1 MIRQSLMFLY
11 TVLTLS
17 VSLCAQSPTLEALK
31 THLAQP
37 ASERGNLADQPF
49 AKESL
54 SRADAQ
60 IAQTLLWEARK
71 AALKSERSEEVSAA
85 KIVIGDK
92 EMPFFVKTFGEKPA
106 SGRSLLISMHGGG
119 GAPPKVNDGQW
130 NNQKKLY
137 EMEEGV
143 YVAPRAP
150 TNTWNLWHEGHIDR
164 LFDRLIEDMIVFE
177 DVNPNRV
184 YLTGYSAG
192 GDGVYQLA
200 PRMADR
206 LAAAAMMA
214 GHPNEASPLGL
225 RNLPFT
231 IHMGADDAAYNRN
244 KVAAEWGEKLKAL
257 HEADPH
263 GYEHLVKLHAGRGH
277 WMNREDAE
285 ALPWM
290 AKFTRQ
296 TFPKKIVW
304 RQDDIVGAR
313 FYWLAVPVDKA
324 QAGQEIVATLDG
336 QAIDIVAPK
345 DLPVRIRLCDAMLDM
360 DQPITVKMNAGDS
373 TSIKVTRTIAV
384 MDQSLSERADPSM
397 VFCAEIAIK

>member
-1 MIRQSLMFLY
+1 MIHRSLL
-11 TVLTLS
+11 VLGALLTMS
-17 VSLCAQSPTLEALK
+17 VRLGAQSPTLDALK
-31 THLAQP
+31 SYLAKP
-37 ASERGNLADQPF
+37 SSERGAMADQPF
-49 AKESL
+49 AKEPL
-54 SRADAQ
+54 SKADAQ
-60 IAQTLLWEARK
+60 VAQSLLWEARK
-71 AALKSERSEEVSAA
+71 VDLKSERAEEVKAG
-85 KIVIGDK
+85 KIVLGDK
-92 EMPFFVKTFGEKPA
+92 EMPFFVKTFGDKPA

-119 GAPPKVNDGQW
+119 GAPPQVNDGQW

-137 EMEEGV
+137 EMAEGV

-150 TNTWNLWHEGHIDR
+150 TNTWNLWHEGHIDPM
-164 LFDRLIEDMIVFE
+164 FDRLIEDMIVFE
-177 DVNPNRV
+177 DVDPNRV

-231 IHMGADDAAYNRN
+231 IHMGADDGAYNRN

-257 HEADPH
+257 HAADPR

-313 FYWLAVPVDKA
+313 FYWLAVPVEKA

-336 QAIDIVAPK
+336 QGIDIAAPK
-345 DLPVRIRLCDAMLDM
+345 GLPVRVRLCDAMLDM
-360 DQPITVKMNAGDS
+360 DQPISLELNNGETE
-373 TSIKVTRTIAV
+373 SIKVTRTIAI
-384 MDQSLSERADPSM
+384 MAQSLAERADPTM
-397 VFCAEIAIK
+397 VFSAEVVIN

>member
-1 MIRQSLMFLY
+1 M
-11 TVLTLS
+11 VLCTLLTMS
-17 VSLCAQSPTLEALK
+17 VSLCAQSPTLDALK
-31 THLAQP
+31 SYLAKP
-37 ASERGNLADQPF
+37 ANERGAIADQAF
-49 AKESL
+49 AKEPL
-54 SRADAQ
+54 SKADAQ
-60 IAQTLLWEARK
+60 VAQTLLWEARQTE
-71 AALKSERSEEVSAA
+71 LKSERAGEVKAG
-85 KIVIGDK
+85 KIVLGDK
-92 EMPFFVKTFGEKPA
+92 EMPFFVKTFGDKPA
-106 SGRSLLISMHGGG
+106 GGRSLLISMHGGG
-119 GAPPKVNDGQW
+119 GAPPQVNDGQW

-150 TNTWNLWHEGHIDR
+150 TNTWNLWHEGHIDPM
-164 LFDRLIEDMIVFE
+164 FDRLIEDMIVFE

-184 YLTGYSAG
+184 YFTGYSAG

-231 IHMGADDAAYNRN
+231 IHMGANDGAYNRN

-257 HEADPH
+257 READPQ
-263 GYEHLVKLHAGRGH
+263 GYEHLVKLHEGRGH

-304 RQDDIVGAR
+304 RQDDIVGTR
-313 FYWLAVPVDKA
+313 FYWLAVPADKA
-324 QAGQEIVATLDG
+324 QAGQEIVAKLDG
-336 QAIDIVAPK
+336 QDIDITAPQ
-345 DLPVRIRLCDAMLDM
+345 DLPVRVRLCDAMLDM
-360 DQPITVKMNAGDS
+360 DQPVRVKLNNGDAK
-373 TSIKVTRTIAV
+373 SIKVNRSISA
-384 MDQSLSERADPSM
+384 MAQSLAERADPSM
-397 VFCAEIAIK
+397 VFSAEIASN